1 MPNLNR
7 VGCAGPRERRAAP
20 GSRPERSRR
29 MNEKTAENPR
39 SWPLI
44 SGHPAPQGR
53 CFVGF
58 SLFFQSGEAHR
69 SRLIFGTFHQGK
81 VQRKI
86 VFLPRESQL
95 PQHKTHIWH
104 AAQYARIHQLC

>member
-1 MPNLNR
+1 
-7 VGCAGPRERRAAP
+7 
-20 GSRPERSRR
+20 

-69 SRLIFGTFHQGK
+69 SRLIFGTFDQAK
-81 VQRKI
+81 VQEKNSI
-86 VFLPRESQL
+86 FTP
-95 PQHKTHIWH
+95 
-104 AAQYARIHQLC
+104 